1 MYDIPT
7 FERGQDAVECS
18 LVRRSAERRAGGV
31 AFELAPDDGGCA
43 CNLTLEPGKAVEAG
57 LQSELDGLR
66 QRSSIQCRATLTR
79 ILGELFDEERVA
91 LGMAHETL
99 QRLHRGPRKIELCH
113 LECGTLRKRL
123 QLEQHLGAE
132 LLGPERPVGVFHGA
146 AEHED

>member
-7 FERGQDAVECS
+7 FERGQAAVECS

-79 ILGELFDEERVA
+79 ILAGSSMKQGLPSAWR
-91 LGMAHETL
+91 T
-99 QRLHRGPRKIELCH
+99 
-113 LECGTLRKRL
+113 
-123 QLEQHLGAE
+123 
-132 LLGPERPVGVFHGA
+132 RPCSASTEAPGK
-146 AEHED
+146 